1 LRVQDVRDERKS
13 AGALISADPAFTA
26 LEASGAPIIAMMGEP
41 LRVSYANASARAVF
55 GDDPGL
61 RLLSGNDPARIDWRT

>member
-1 LRVQDVRDERKS
+1 MFETSVNPREPDLRRS
-13 AGALISADPAFTA
+13 SFTA